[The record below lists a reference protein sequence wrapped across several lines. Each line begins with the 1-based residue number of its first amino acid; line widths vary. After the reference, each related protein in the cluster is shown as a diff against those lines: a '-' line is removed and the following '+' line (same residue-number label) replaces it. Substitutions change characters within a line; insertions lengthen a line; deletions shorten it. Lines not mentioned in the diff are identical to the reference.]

1 MYIIN
6 YIKKQAVPLL
16 SADTKK
22 KKVLWQSIFLRQN
35 LKEKLIREESV
46 MGSLCFLRVMNKVTD
61 VGNLLNIH
69 L

>member
-22 KKVLWQSIFLRQN
+22 KKCYGKVFFLD
-35 LKEKLIREESV
+35 KI
-46 MGSLCFLRVMNKVTD
+46 
-61 VGNLLNIH
+61 
-69 L
+69 